1 LQQVA
6 SSEARAHGTG
16 RLAQLLGAG
25 ALVALG
31 LVFAWRSLAAMPLG
45 TAANPGPGAA
55 PLLLAGL
62 LIVAG
67 LWTAVVAV
75 AAPPHE
81 ATEESRLDRPGL
93 RHAAFVMGAAAFA
106 ASAIGYLGYRLTVFV
121 VLFVLIGV
129 VERKPIGAAL
139 SLSLA
144 LAFGTYWLFV
154 RVVKVPLPIGVFGL

>member
-1 LQQVA
+1 VA

-16 RLAQLLGAG
+16 RLAQLFGAG
-25 ALVALG
+25 ALVTLG
-31 LVFAWRSLAAMPLG
+31 LVFVWRSLAAMPLG

-67 LWTAVVAV
+67 LWTAVVVAV
-75 AAPPHE
+75 AAPPRD

-93 RHAAFVMGAAAFA
+93 QHAAFVIGAAAFA
-106 ASAIGYLGYRLTVFV
+106 ASAIGYLGYRLTVLV
-121 VLFVLIGV
+121 VLFFLIGL

-144 LAFGTYWLFV
+144 LAFGTYWVFV
-154 RVVKVPLPIGVFGL
+154 RVVKVPLPTGVFGL

>member
-1 LQQVA
+1 VA
-6 SSEARAHGTG
+6 SSEQRAHGTG
-16 RLAQLLGAG
+16 QLAQLLGAG

-67 LWTAVVAV
+67 LWTAVAV
-75 AAPPHE
+75 AGGPRE

-121 VLFVLIGV
+121 VLFFLIRI